1 MSMREIYIP
10 EHILDNLIKITGVGQ
25 EYAHKTLHWLLI
37 DIRNLGYAI
46 DDDHKIWLTGEDG
59 IEPEYDEAYAE
70 ELRKKG
76 SGVTTYK
83 ALEPRYTKNRF

>member
-10 EHILDNLIKITGVGQ
+10 EHILDNLIKVTGVGK

-46 DDDHKIWLTGEDG
+46 DEDHKMLCSV
-59 IEPEYDEAYAE
+59 
-70 ELRKKG
+70 L
-76 SGVTTYK
+76 
-83 ALEPRYTKNRF
+83 